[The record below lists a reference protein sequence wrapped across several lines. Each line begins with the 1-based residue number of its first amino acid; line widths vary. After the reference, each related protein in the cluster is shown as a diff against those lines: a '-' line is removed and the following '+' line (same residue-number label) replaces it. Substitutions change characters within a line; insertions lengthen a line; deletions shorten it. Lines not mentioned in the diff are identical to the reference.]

1 MGWSFRITSISGI
14 DIKIHA
20 TFFLIL
26 ILGAVQWAGHVPE
39 NPFYG
44 ALFGISLMLL
54 LFTCVTLHELGHSL
68 VAQHFGIPV
77 REIVLTPLGGIAM
90 ITRNPDKPLHELI
103 IAIAG
108 PSVNVL
114 IALLLFLIT
123 GATMQATL
131 LDARGS
137 IGEILS
143 RPSFE
148 VMILWL
154 FAANISLAVFN
165 MIPAFP
171 LDGGRVL
178 RAFLAMFMSFSTAT
192 AVAATIGQFAA
203 IGLGILGILNGN
215 FILILI
221 AVFVFFGAERETVQA
236 SSQAVLRRRRIG
248 ETYNRY
254 ALSLN
259 VNDRVSRVIDYLLT
273 SYQPDFAV
281 IEGNQLV
288 GTVTRRDVFNAL
300 ATYSHDPQVTE
311 VMRRDF
317 LTVQADRPLDE
328 VYALM
333 TERGE
338 RLVAVFNGTDY
349 LGLVSL
355 EDLNEAMAIL
365 AFLEKQHTQQQAQ
378 NEPKSSPLPPM
389 QS

>member
-1 MGWSFRITSISGI
+1 
-14 DIKIHA
+14 
-20 TFFLIL
+20 
-26 ILGAVQWAGHVPE
+26 
-39 NPFYG
+39 
-44 ALFGISLMLL
+44 
-54 LFTCVTLHELGHSL
+54 
-68 VAQHFGIPV
+68 
-77 REIVLTPLGGIAM
+77 
-90 ITRNPDKPLHELI
+90 
-103 IAIAG
+103 
-108 PSVNVL
+108 
-114 IALLLFLIT
+114 
-123 GATMQATL
+123 
-131 LDARGS
+131 
-137 IGEILS
+137 
-143 RPSFE
+143 
-148 VMILWL
+148 MILWL

-221 AVFVFFGAERETVQA
+221 AVFVFFSAERETVQA

-248 ETYNRY
+248 DTYNRY

-281 IEGNQLV
+281 IENNQLV

-365 AFLEKQHTQQQAQ
+365 AFLEKQHTQQQTQ
-378 NEPKSSPLPPM
+378 KEPKSSPLPPM

>member
-1 MGWSFRITSISGI
+1 MGWSFRILTVKGI
-14 DIKIHA
+14 DIKLHA
-20 TFFLIL
+20 TFLLIL
-26 ILGAVQWAGHVPE
+26 ILGALQWAGQMPE
-39 NPFYG
+39 NPLYG
-44 ALFGISLMLL
+44 AGFGVVLMLL

-90 ITRNPDKPLHELI
+90 ITRKPEKPSHELM

-108 PSVNVL
+108 PLVNVL
-114 IALLLFLIT
+114 IALVLFVIT
-123 GATMQATL
+123 GATMQATML
-131 LDARGS
+131 NARGS
-137 IGEILS
+137 IGDMIT

-148 VMILWL
+148 VTVLWL

-178 RAFLAMFMSFSTAT
+178 RAVLATFMSFSKAT
-192 AVAATIGQFAA
+192 AVAATIGQLAA

-215 FILILI
+215 FILVLI
-221 AVFVFFGAERETVQA
+221 AVFIFFGAERESVQA
-236 SSQAVLRRRRIG
+236 TSQTVLRRRRIG

-259 VNDRVSRVIDYLLT
+259 VTDRVSRVIDYLLT

-281 IEGNQLV
+281 LEGNQLV
-288 GTVTRRDVFNAL
+288 GIVTRRDVFNAL
-300 ATYSHDPQVTE
+300 ANYSHDAQVTE
-311 VMRRDF
+311 VMHRDF
-317 LTVQADRPLDE
+317 LTVQADRSLDE

-333 TERGE
+333 AERGE
-338 RLVAVFNGTDY
+338 RIAAVFNGTDY

-365 AFLEKQHTQQQAQ
+365 AFLDKQQ
-378 NEPKSSPLPPM
+378 NLSTKDA
-389 QS
+389 

>member
-39 NPFYG
+39 NPLYG

-221 AVFVFFGAERETVQA
+221 AVFVFFSAERETVQA

-248 ETYNRY
+248 DTYNRY

-281 IEGNQLV
+281 IENNQLV

-365 AFLEKQHTQQQAQ
+365 AFLEKQHTQQQTQ
-378 NEPKSSPLPPM
+378 KEPKSSPLLPM

>member
-1 MGWSFRITSISGI
+1 MGWSFRIAKVRGI
-14 DIKIHA
+14 DIKIHV

-26 ILGAVQWAGHVPE
+26 LLGALQWANNVPDS
-39 NPFYG
+39 PLDG
-44 ALFGISLMLL
+44 ALFGIVLISL

-68 VAQHFGIPV
+68 AAQYFGIPV

-90 ITRNPDKPLHELI
+90 ITRLPEKPLHELI
-103 IAIAG
+103 IALAG
-108 PSVNVL
+108 PLVNVL
-114 IALLLFLIT
+114 IAIPLFLMT
-123 GATMQATL
+123 GATMHTTI

-137 IGEILS
+137 LGELFS

-148 VMILWL
+148 VLLIWL

-178 RAFLAMFMSFSTAT
+178 RAILAMFMTFSAAT
-192 AVAATIGQFAA
+192 TVAATIGQIAA
-203 IGLGILGILNGN
+203 VGLGVLGFINGN

-221 AVFVFFGAERETVQA
+221 AVFVFFSAGQENAQA
-236 SSQAVLRRRRIG
+236 TSKAVLRTRRVG
-248 ETYNRY
+248 DTYNRY

-259 VNDRVSRVIDYLLT
+259 IGDRVSRVVDYLFT

-281 IEGNQLV
+281 MQGNEII
-288 GTVTRRDVFNAL
+288 GIVTRRDVFNAL
-300 ATYSHDPQVTE
+300 SSDSRDMYVTE
-311 VMRRDF
+311 IMRRNF
-317 LTVQADRPLDE
+317 LTVQADASLDE

-338 RLVAVFNGTDY
+338 RIVAVFNGSDY

-355 EDLNEAMAIL
+355 EDLNEAFAVL
-365 AFLEKQHTQQQAQ
+365 AFLDKQQQLKAQ
-378 NEPKSSPLPPM
+378 QPA
-389 QS
+389 

>member
-1 MGWSFRITSISGI
+1 MGWSFRILTVKGI
-14 DIKIHA
+14 EIKLHA
-20 TFFLIL
+20 TFLLIL
-26 ILGAVQWAGHVPE
+26 ILGALQWAGQMPE
-39 NPFYG
+39 NPLYG
-44 ALFGISLMLL
+44 AGFGVVLMLL

-90 ITRNPDKPLHELI
+90 ITRKPEKPSHELM

-108 PSVNVL
+108 PLVNVL
-114 IALLLFLIT
+114 IALVLFVIT
-123 GATMQATL
+123 GATMQATML
-131 LDARGS
+131 NARGS
-137 IGEILS
+137 IGDMIT

-148 VMILWL
+148 VTVLWL

-178 RAFLAMFMSFSTAT
+178 RAVLATFMSFSKAT
-192 AVAATIGQFAA
+192 AVAATIGQLAA

-215 FILILI
+215 FILVLI
-221 AVFVFFGAERETVQA
+221 AVFIFFGAERESVQA
-236 SSQAVLRRRRIG
+236 TSQTVLRRRRIG

-259 VNDRVSRVIDYLLT
+259 VTDRVSRVIDYLLT

-281 IEGNQLV
+281 LEGNQLV
-288 GTVTRRDVFNAL
+288 GIVTRRDVFNAL
-300 ATYSHDPQVTE
+300 ANYSHDAQVTE
-311 VMRRDF
+311 VMHRDF
-317 LTVQADRPLDE
+317 LTVQADRSLDE

-333 TERGE
+333 AERGE
-338 RLVAVFNGTDY
+338 RIAAVFNGTDY

-365 AFLEKQHTQQQAQ
+365 AFLDKQQ
-378 NEPKSSPLPPM
+378 NLSTKDA
-389 QS
+389 

>member
-1 MGWSFRITSISGI
+1 MGWSFRIARVRGI
-14 DIKIHA
+14 DIKIHV

-26 ILGAVQWAGHVPE
+26 LLGALQWANNVPDS
-39 NPFYG
+39 PLDG
-44 ALFGISLMLL
+44 ALFGIVLISL

-68 VAQHFGIPV
+68 AAQYFGIPV

-90 ITRNPDKPLHELI
+90 ITRLPEKPLHELI
-103 IAIAG
+103 IALAG
-108 PSVNVL
+108 PVVNVL
-114 IALLLFLIT
+114 IAILLFLMT
-123 GATMQATL
+123 GATMHTTI

-137 IGEILS
+137 LGELFS

-148 VMILWL
+148 VLLIWL

-178 RAFLAMFMSFSTAT
+178 RAILAMFMTFSAAT
-192 AVAATIGQFAA
+192 TVAATIGQIAA
-203 IGLGILGILNGN
+203 VGLGVLGFINGN

-221 AVFVFFGAERETVQA
+221 AVFVFFSAGQENAQA
-236 SSQAVLRRRRIG
+236 TSKAVLRTRRVG
-248 ETYNRY
+248 DTYNRY

-259 VNDRVSRVIDYLLT
+259 IGDRVSRVVDYLFT

-281 IEGNQLV
+281 MQGSEIIGI
-288 GTVTRRDVFNAL
+288 VTRRDVFNAL
-300 ATYSHDPQVTE
+300 SSDTRDMYVTE
-311 VMRRDF
+311 IMRRNF
-317 LTVQADRPLDE
+317 LTVQADTSLDE

-338 RLVAVFNGTDY
+338 RIVAVFNGSDY

-355 EDLNEAMAIL
+355 EDLNEAFVVL
-365 AFLEKQHTQQQAQ
+365 AFLDKQQQLKAQ
-378 NEPKSSPLPPM
+378 QPA
-389 QS
+389 

>member
-1 MGWSFRITSISGI
+1 MGWSFRIAKVRGI
-14 DIKIHA
+14 DIKIHV

-26 ILGAVQWAGHVPE
+26 LLGALQWANNVPDS
-39 NPFYG
+39 PLDG
-44 ALFGISLMLL
+44 ALFGIVLISL

-68 VAQHFGIPV
+68 AAQYFGIPV

-90 ITRNPDKPLHELI
+90 ITRLPEKPLHELI
-103 IAIAG
+103 IALAG
-108 PSVNVL
+108 PLVNVL
-114 IALLLFLIT
+114 IAILLFLMT
-123 GATMQATL
+123 GATMHTTI

-137 IGEILS
+137 LGELFS

-148 VMILWL
+148 VLLIWL

-178 RAFLAMFMSFSTAT
+178 RAILAMFMTFSAAT
-192 AVAATIGQFAA
+192 TVAATIGQIAA
-203 IGLGILGILNGN
+203 VGLGVLGFINGN

-221 AVFVFFGAERETVQA
+221 AVFVFFSAGQENAQA
-236 SSQAVLRRRRIG
+236 TSKAVLRTRRVG
-248 ETYNRY
+248 DTYNRY

-259 VNDRVSRVIDYLLT
+259 IGDRVSRVVDYLFT

-281 IEGNQLV
+281 MQGNEII
-288 GTVTRRDVFNAL
+288 GIVTRRDVFNAL
-300 ATYSHDPQVTE
+300 SSDSRDMYVTE
-311 VMRRDF
+311 IMRRNF
-317 LTVQADRPLDE
+317 LTVQADASLDE

-338 RLVAVFNGTDY
+338 RIVAVFNGSDY

-355 EDLNEAMAIL
+355 EDLNEAFAVL
-365 AFLEKQHTQQQAQ
+365 AFLDKQQQLKAQ
-378 NEPKSSPLPPM
+378 QPA
-389 QS
+389 

>member
-1 MGWSFRITSISGI
+1 
-14 DIKIHA
+14 
-20 TFFLIL
+20 
-26 ILGAVQWAGHVPE
+26 
-39 NPFYG
+39 
-44 ALFGISLMLL
+44 MLL

-248 ETYNRY
+248 DTYNRY

-259 VNDRVSRVIDYLLT
+259 VNDCVSRVIDYLLT

-281 IEGNQLV
+281 IENNQLV

-365 AFLEKQHTQQQAQ
+365 AFLEKQHTQQQTQ
-378 NEPKSSPLPPM
+378 KEPKSSPLPPM